1 MTSNHQGGMCIC
13 MNLVKFGENFS
24 NESSVAAIVWKFAL
38 DAFGV
43 SVYYSKSVALGRPH
57 GAADV
62 IIFGSRSFLKQ
73 KNEIEVAK

>member
-1 MTSNHQGGMCIC
+1 MCIC
-13 MNLVKFGENFS
+13 MNLVKFGENFF

-43 SVYYSKSVALGRPH
+43 RIYYCKSVALGRPH

-62 IIFGSRSFLKQ
+62 IFLGSRMFLKQ
-73 KNEIEVAK
+73 KLEIEGAK